1 MYHARLNGLKHFLIL
16 AVLLVSATANAGL
29 FGIGGLSWNE
39 EVLLHDGK
47 TIVVERHSGF
57 GGRREFSQGAPIKE
71 QSVTFSLPGRNQSI
85 VWKSE
90 FSEDVGRANFTLLA
104 VHILNGTP
112 YIVAEPNLCLAFNKW
127 GRPNP
132 PYVFFKHDGK
142 KWQRISL
149 EEFPVEFKE
158 LNVTIDVKDPYLFDA
173 IDHNKVLPASV
184 IKKLNGS
191 LTQHIYKT
199 ILREPIKREGPEWC
213 SEMVLMGDG
222 GWSGLG
228 PFKRQASLEACFKYC
243 AREKVAPQ
251 DCPCNR
257 LFPSTN
263 GD

>member
-1 MYHARLNGLKHFLIL
+1 MSNGHGLLKLFNTIGLIL
-16 AVLLVSATANAGL
+16 TLGISMNAQAGI
-29 FGIGGLSWNE
+29 FGFGGTSWKE
-39 EVLLHDGK
+39 EVLLHDGSK
-47 TIVVERHSGF
+47 IVVERHSSF

-71 QSVTFSLPGRNQSI
+71 QSVTFSAPGRSQPI

-90 FSEDVGRANFTLLA
+90 FSEDVGRANFALLA

-142 KWQRISL
+142 NWQRISL
-149 EEFPVEFKE
+149 AEFPLEFKG
-158 LNVTIDVKDPYLFDA
+158 LNVTIDIKDPDLFDA
-173 IDHNKVLPASV
+173 IDHYKVLPASV

-199 ILREPIKREGPEWC
+199 ILREPIKQTGPVGC
-213 SEMVLMGDG
+213 GEMIRNGH

-228 PFKRQASLEACFKYC
+228 PYMDQPSLDACFQYC
-243 AREKVAPQ
+243 NREKVAKQ
-251 DCPCNR
+251 DCPCNK
-257 LFPSTN
+257 LFE
-263 GD
+263 GK